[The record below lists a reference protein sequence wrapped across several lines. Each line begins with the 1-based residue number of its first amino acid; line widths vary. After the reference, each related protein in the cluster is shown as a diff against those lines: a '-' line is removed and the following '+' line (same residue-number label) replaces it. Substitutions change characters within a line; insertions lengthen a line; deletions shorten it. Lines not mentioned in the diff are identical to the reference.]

1 LVATGDFEA
10 NRDRILAISAALFAE
25 NTYHGTGISELSAAV
40 GLGRGALYHY
50 IGSKES
56 LLYEIGKTQVDRMNS
71 FARDIVARGLPP
83 EQQLHALAVK
93 LLENIST
100 HRAEWTVF
108 FREQSA
114 LTGERRDAVIAA
126 REQYEGYWRQTFEAG
141 ERQGVFQEIPPV
153 LVKGILGMFNY
164 TYLWFNS
171 DGPLSS
177 EQLANIFVTMILG
190 GVRTAPGSEAN
201 GQRISKDA
209 LLKTAP

>member
-1 LVATGDFEA
+1 MATSDFEA
-10 NRDRILAISAALFAE
+10 NRDRILAVSAALFAE

-56 LLYEIGKTQVDRMNS
+56 LLYEIGKTQVDRMNL
-71 FARDIVARGLPP
+71 FAEEIVAQGLPP
-83 EQQLHALAVK
+83 EQRLHALAVK
-93 LLENIST
+93 LLENIAS

-114 LTGERRDAVIAA
+114 LTGERRDAVVAA
-126 REQYEGYWRQTFEAG
+126 REQYEGYWRRALEAG
-141 ERQGVFQEIPPV
+141 EREGVFRDIPPV

-164 TYLWFNS
+164 TYLWYNS

-177 EQLANIFVTMILG
+177 EQLADIFVEMILT
-190 GVRTAPGSEAN
+190 GVRKTGDTNMNDLQGSRN
-201 GQRISKDA
+201 TS
-209 LLKTAP
+209 LKATS